1 MKGNNKTPLLILGT
15 GIFSLEIAELA
26 AENSEFQLVG
36 FVENMEPEKCREK
49 IQGLP
54 IFWVDDVASFDHS
67 HRAIC
72 SLGTTHRKLFTDQID
87 ALDMS
92 FTTLVH
98 PTAVISPSVTL
109 EEGVIV
115 SAGVIIAT
123 HTRLGKH
130 VRVNRGTL
138 IGHHTEI
145 GDFVTIQPGANIAGL
160 CHIGEATYIGMGATV
175 LDRIKIG
182 ANSIIGAGSVVT
194 KDVPDNVQVV
204 GVPAKIVKENVGG
217 L

>member
-1 MKGNNKTPLLILGT
+1 MNTPLLILGT
-15 GIFSLEIAELA
+15 GIFALEIAELA
-26 AENSEFQLVG
+26 SENSGYRLAG
-36 FVENMEPEKCREK
+36 FVENMEPEKCKEK

-54 IFWVDDVASFDHS
+54 IYWVDEVASMARS
-67 HRAIC
+67 HKAIC
-72 SLGTTHRKLFTDQID
+72 ALGTTHRKRFTDQID
-87 ALDMS
+87 ALGMS
-92 FTTLVH
+92 FATLVH
-98 PTAVISPSVTL
+98 ATATISPNTTL

-115 SAGVIIAT
+115 CAGVIIAT
-123 HTRLGKH
+123 HSRLGKH

-138 IGHHTEI
+138 IGHHTHI

-160 CHIGEATYIGMGATV
+160 CHIDEATYVGMGAVV

-182 ANSIIGAGSVVT
+182 AHSVIGAGSVVT

-204 GVPAKIVKENVGG
+204 GTPARVVKENIEG